1 MTNEPTDNKIS
12 DPVITPSGI
21 VLLYADQ
28 FAETK
33 KITGKKW
40 LIVLCFCTA
49 IIGLMI
55 CVFEIRAMYLVN
67 KYVSLP
73 YVIGSI
79 HALHS
84 DRIYKKYGIRYKV
97 TVSYSYKPEGSDSMS
112 ANNIYFN
119 SAKNDDYFA
128 FQKRKFER
136 EFQIG
141 KHIPVYHNNEYPK
154 KVFLVK
160 DISELTYM
168 LALTGYLLF
177 VISGFIFIKQIKLN
191 HQK

>member
-73 YVIGSI
+73 YVIG
-79 HALHS
+79 
-84 DRIYKKYGIRYKV
+84 
-97 TVSYSYKPEGSDSMS
+97 
-112 ANNIYFN
+112 
-119 SAKNDDYFA
+119 
-128 FQKRKFER
+128 
-136 EFQIG
+136 
-141 KHIPVYHNNEYPK
+141 
-154 KVFLVK
+154 
-160 DISELTYM
+160 
-168 LALTGYLLF
+168 
-177 VISGFIFIKQIKLN
+177 FIKASRFSWVQKSSSVYYKFNACSIK
-191 HQK
+191 

>member
-1 MTNEPTDNKIS
+1 MPMKNEPTDNKIS

-84 DRIYKKYGIRYKV
+84 DKIYKKYVKRISFILLKKNYPKIFGIKK
-97 TVSYSYKPEGSDSMS
+97 SILLSS
-112 ANNIYFN
+112 F
-119 SAKNDDYFA
+119 
-128 FQKRKFER
+128 R
-136 EFQIG
+136 EF
-141 KHIPVYHNNEYPK
+141 
-154 KVFLVK
+154 FL
-160 DISELTYM
+160 
-168 LALTGYLLF
+168 
-177 VISGFIFIKQIKLN
+177 N
-191 HQK
+191 